1 MGEETWKTVVM
12 QSPRGPSMSDVLVS
26 VHLVLAESLCAA
38 AKNSSSGHRSPRFM
52 CEETGGEGIVT
63 QPMRYLCSRSLHHS
77 LLLLPHGVD
86 TLGLPACCATVET

>member
-38 AKNSSSGHRSPRFM
+38 AKNSSSGRRSPRFM

-63 QPMRYLCSRSLHHS
+63 QPMRYFKKMNGSLPGKRSR
-77 LLLLPHGVD
+77 GR
-86 TLGLPACCATVET
+86 TLQSESFLGISEVS